1 MGDVN
6 ESARSNFDSK
16 AETRNT
22 EKSLNLNIKDLDLV
36 AGETYK
42 INFSASDFVD
52 IIGYQFTLNF
62 DRSALSYQ
70 GMENGALS
78 VSESNFGLNK
88 VSQGFITT
96 CWNSNTAIS
105 VNTTLAKVL
114 LLSNDITQAEAYSSD
129 LNAFQVKLNIANDEI
144 ENSEFVLFQNEP
156 NPFKKETVVS
166 FRLPRAMESSL
177 TIYDQ
182 YGKVIRI
189 YEIKGVKG
197 INQISINKLDLN
209 GGSNILYYQL
219 DAADYTA
226 TKRMVLVD

>member
-1 MGDVN
+1 M
-6 ESARSNFDSK
+6 
-16 AETRNT
+16 
-22 EKSLNLNIKDLDLV
+22 
-36 AGETYK
+36 
-42 INFSASDFVD
+42 
-52 IIGYQFTLNF
+52 
-62 DRSALSYQ
+62 
-70 GMENGALS
+70 
-78 VSESNFGLNK
+78 
-88 VSQGFITT
+88 
-96 CWNSNTAIS
+96 
-105 VNTTLAKVL
+105 
-114 LLSNDITQAEAYSSD
+114 
-129 LNAFQVKLNIANDEI
+129 
-144 ENSEFVLFQNEP
+144 
-156 NPFKKETVVS
+156 VS

>member
-1 MGDVN
+1 M
-6 ESARSNFDSK
+6 
-16 AETRNT
+16 
-22 EKSLNLNIKDLDLV
+22 
-36 AGETYK
+36 ETYK

-96 CWNSNTAIS
+96 SWNSNTAIS
-105 VNTTLAKVL
+105 VNANEDLFTLVFKANKNTTLAKVL
-114 LLSNDITQAEAYSSD
+114 SLSNDITQAEAYSSD